1 MIEIK
6 LRKGIK
12 RHTVQIFNDIDQLT
26 IDRHEKF
33 NKYLMLSEQIGG
45 SWEDFD
51 QKHMVK
57 IFRLIEDKEKLADEL
72 KNLRT
77 LFYNMINGINPLTIA
92 YGCLVASVDGKET
105 NDLSQEGLK
114 RLMNELGS
122 LGLNWDEV
130 KKKLTRYVPQSTMN

>member
-1 MIEIK
+1 MIEIT

-12 RHTVQIFNDIDQLT
+12 QHKVQIYNDIDQMT

-57 IFRLIEDKEKLADEL
+57 IFRLIEDKEKLTDEL
-72 KNLRT
+72 KNLRN
-77 LFYNMINGINPLTIA
+77 LFYNMVNGINPLSIA
-92 YGCLVASVDGKET
+92 YGCLVASIDGKECT
-105 NDLSQEGLK
+105 DLSQDGVRKTMEY
-114 RLMNELGS
+114 LGS
-122 LGLNWDEV
+122 LGLNWEEI
-130 KKKLTRYVPQSTMN
+130 KKKRMKYEPQS